1 MPLTPSM
8 PTPRVIDDKYELLRQ
23 LGEGGMGKVFEARHL
38 RTGRHVAVKVIR
50 GAALEPG
57 KRAEA
62 VSRFEREA
70 RAVGRI
76 ESPHVVSVFDTGV
89 DAAGDPYLVMEL
101 LRGEDLR
108 GLLRRGAP
116 LAPDLAARMVLQ
128 ACLGLQAAHDRGVV
142 HRDIKTANLY
152 LARRDRDRIVTT
164 LLDFGIAKLRPDPLA
179 ADDGHDLTR
188 SGSVLGSPLYMAPEQ
203 AIGAREVDV
212 RADIWSLGIVLYEA
226 LTGTTPHEPG
236 TLGSL
241 ILAICSQP
249 PRSVCERA
257 PWVGAD
263 LAKIVQKALMLDPA
277 ERFQSAEAMGGA
289 LVAILGPDSSIRAS
303 ELPAPEEQSETSQ
316 VKAVEDATP
325 TDSNHRN
332 AELYTTAEPFT
343 LRSQRAEPPPPG
355 ARAARR
361 PSGMLLVA
369 VGGLG
374 LVVAAA
380 AALDR
385 SVRDSL
391 PEAHAG
397 TAATSPGA
405 VNGEPAAI
413 TNTTGAATPPALPE
427 VPVRPPARSSASA
440 ASPVRSSK
448 PPRQRGAE
456 ASRSERKPVLSLTAS
471 ATSALPPPETP
482 PASPPEP
489 GIDRQFD

>member
-1 MPLTPSM
+1 MPK
-8 PTPRVIDDKYELLRQ
+8 PRVIDDKYELLRQ

-116 LAPDLAARMVLQ
+116 LAADLAARMVFQ

-226 LTGTTPHEPG
+226 LCGTTPHEPG

-257 PWVGAD
+257 PWVSAD
-263 LAKIVQKALMLDPA
+263 LAKIVQKALMLDPG
-277 ERFQSAEAMGGA
+277 ERFQSAEAMADA
-289 LVAILGPDSSIRAS
+289 LAAILGPDSGIRAS
-303 ELPAPEEQSETSQ
+303 ELPAPEEQGAASQ
-316 VKAVEDATP
+316 VKPVEDATP
-325 TDSNHRN
+325 ADSNHRN

-343 LRSQRAEPPPPG
+343 LRSQRAELPPPPG

-361 PSGMLLVA
+361 PLGMLLVA

-374 LVVAAA
+374 LLVAAA
-380 AALDR
+380 VALDR
-385 SVRDSL
+385 SGRDSL

-405 VNGEPAAI
+405 VNGEPAAN
-413 TNTTGAATPPALPE
+413 TNTTGAATPPAMPE
-427 VPVRPPARSSASA
+427 VPLPPPAKPSASA

-456 ASRSERKPVLSLTAS
+456 ANRSERKPVPSLTAS
-471 ATSALPPPETP
+471 ATSPVPPPETP
-482 PASPPEP
+482 AASPPEP